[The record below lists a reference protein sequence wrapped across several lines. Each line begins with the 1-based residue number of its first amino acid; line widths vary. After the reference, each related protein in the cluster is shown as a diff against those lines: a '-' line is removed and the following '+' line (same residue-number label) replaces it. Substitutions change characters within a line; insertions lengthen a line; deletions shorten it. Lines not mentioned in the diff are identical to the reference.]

1 MGRPRIDLPRL
12 KNLTRLWES
21 PAIELQVAEDIVSNF
36 RIMCVAGLTA
46 LLFVLF
52 ADAAAAQSAT
62 PTDRTGKPYLAGLRP
77 PHEPHKT
84 AHVNAKNDQ
93 ANKPASKKSQKAA
106 AKVANKIA
114 KPGTKHAAN
123 STTRARGRSGT
134 KTSRIDWPQVD
145 PAGGE
150 DRSVPPTALQFTA
163 DDTKLNDTKLNET
176 SSNVTATPA
185 PKAAAAAK
193 ASQASPPRPAG
204 DDRNAVAPVAAD
216 QPIATSTVA
225 QAERFEAPAQ
235 NIEQALAPQSQSNAP
250 AIDDNAP
257 KPRSKAGSSVAQTL
271 VMLAGAISAA
281 LVGCW
286 MFGFGSARR
295 IRLGA

>member
-1 MGRPRIDLPRL
+1 
-12 KNLTRLWES
+12 
-21 PAIELQVAEDIVSNF
+21 
-36 RIMCVAGLTA
+36 MCVAGLTA
-46 LLFVLF
+46 SLFVLF

-114 KPGTKHAAN
+114 KPGAKHAAN

-163 DDTKLNDTKLNET
+163 DDTKLNDTKLN
-176 SSNVTATPA
+176 VTATPA

-193 ASQASPPRPAG
+193 ASQASSPRPAG
-204 DDRNAVAPVAAD
+204 D
-216 QPIATSTVA
+216 
-225 QAERFEAPAQ
+225 ER
-235 NIEQALAPQSQSNAP
+235 
-250 AIDDNAP
+250 
-257 KPRSKAGSSVAQTL
+257 
-271 VMLAGAISAA
+271 
-281 LVGCW
+281 
-286 MFGFGSARR
+286 
-295 IRLGA
+295 